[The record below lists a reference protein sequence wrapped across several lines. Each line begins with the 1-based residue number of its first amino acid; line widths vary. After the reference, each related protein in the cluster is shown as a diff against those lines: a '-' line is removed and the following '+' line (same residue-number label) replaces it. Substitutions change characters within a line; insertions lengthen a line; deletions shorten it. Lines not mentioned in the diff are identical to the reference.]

1 MWRTHPALCDAP
13 HRQGWAWPDLHCQGR
28 ALGWST
34 MAWSSSAEWTC
45 EVVVANREGVQQAQR
60 CLQGAGVLPRWVQQ
74 HEGPVWEV
82 GIYGWA
88 WSIGKR
94 VKEPSE
100 EAQFFRKWNNIPAST
115 EVYNI
120 LIVTTFQHYNLSTV
134 TLPIKQFETRIVLS
148 TLTI

>member
-1 MWRTHPALCDAP
+1 
-13 HRQGWAWPDLHCQGR
+13 
-28 ALGWST
+28 
-34 MAWSSSAEWTC
+34 
-45 EVVVANREGVQQAQR
+45 
-60 CLQGAGVLPRWVQQ
+60 
-74 HEGPVWEV
+74 
-82 GIYGWA
+82 
-88 WSIGKR
+88 

-100 EAQFFRKWNNIPAST
+100 EAHFFRKWNNIPAST